1 MKVKPHILSYFFV
14 ALLFLTSLSTIAK
27 EVPYLSGR
35 VNDYGNILSDGV
47 ERQLE
52 QKLKIHEDSTSN
64 QVVILTI
71 DALED
76 EFIEGYAEKVATT
89 WKLGTEGNDNGVLF
103 LISVTDRKIRIE
115 VGYGLE
121 PYLTDAKS
129 SRIIRNVITPYFRQ
143 GDYGSGIMEGT
154 NAIVGTI
161 EGTYLNDGKDTKYA
175 DEGIPIVARLFA
187 LFFLFFFL
195 RLFFEAVLFSEG
207 FISWFLFVF
216 ICPFVGILG
225 AIGLGENLGGVIL
238 GMYVIG
244 FIKAKIFFMT
254 PLGRAFKEK
263 RYEQMTERA
272 KMQRQSSRSQGRG
285 NRGGG
290 TIFWGGGSGG
300 GFGGGSFG
308 GGGGG
313 FSGGGGSFGG
323 GGASGSW

>member
-1 MKVKPHILSYFFV
+1 MKIKPHILPYFIV
-14 ALLFLTSLSTIAK
+14 ALLFLTSFSITAK

-52 QKLKIHEDSTSN
+52 QRLRIHEDSTSN

-89 WKLGTEGNDNGVLF
+89 WKLGTKGNDNGVLF
-103 LISVTDRKIRIE
+103 LVSVADRKMRIE

-143 GDYGSGIMEGT
+143 GEYGSGIIEGT

-161 EGTYLNDGKDTKYA
+161 EGTYLNDGEGTEYT
-175 DEGIPIVARLFA
+175 DEDMPMVARLFA

-195 RLFFEAVLFSEG
+195 RPFLETALFSEG
-207 FISWFLFVF
+207 FISWFLFAF
-216 ICPFVGILG
+216 LSPFVGMLG
-225 AIGLGENLGGVIL
+225 LMGLGEGIGGIIL
-238 GMYVIG
+238 GTYAVG
-244 FIKAKIFFMT
+244 FIGAKIFFMT
-254 PLGRAFKEK
+254 PAGRAFREK
-263 RYEQMTERA
+263 YYKKMTERA
-272 KMQRQSSRSQGRG
+272 KMHRQNSRSQGRG
-285 NRGGG
+285 GRGGG

-300 GFGGGSFG
+300 GFGG